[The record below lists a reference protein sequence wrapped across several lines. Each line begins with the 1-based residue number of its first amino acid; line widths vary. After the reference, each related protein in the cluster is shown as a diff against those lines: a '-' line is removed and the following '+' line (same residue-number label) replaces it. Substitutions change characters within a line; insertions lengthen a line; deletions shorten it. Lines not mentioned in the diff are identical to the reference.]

1 MGKNSGTTP
10 RNFRGALGVVEM
22 TAAVA
27 TYTDAREGFAT
38 ALRRWAGDCKS
49 ACKRIARAA
58 DCSPRTVENWL
69 AATNGPNYEG
79 LLGLLAES
87 DEVFYEVMRRAG
99 RLPEAQRLDQ
109 LRRVEEMLRTIS
121 KDAAE

>member
-1 MGKNSGTTP
+1 MDKKSVGIPS
-10 RNFRGALGVVEM
+10 NFREEKERYPM

-27 TYTDAREGFAT
+27 TYTDAREGFAQ

-49 ACKRIARAA
+49 ACKKIARAA
-58 DCSPRTVENWL
+58 DCSPRTAENWL

-87 DEVFYEVMRRAG
+87 DEVFYEVMRQAN
-99 RLPEAQRLDQ
+99 RLPDADRLAK
-109 LRRVEEMLRTIS
+109 LKKLEEVLTMME
-121 KDAAE
+121 AAE